1 MTGKTHN
8 YCSRLEWSG
17 ATADGYDHYDRT
29 HTVSSPPAPARLK
42 LSSDPAFRGA
52 AELQNPE
59 QLLLVAASS
68 CQLLSFLAI
77 MARARLNVVGY
88 TDEASAVM
96 PEDSEPMRI
105 TLITLRPRIV
115 IEGAVDEER
124 VRRYVGLAH
133 EGCFIANSLS
143 TEIVIEPRIEAA
155 GG

>member
-8 YCSRLEWSG
+8 YSSRLEWSG
-17 ATADGYDHYDRT
+17 ATADGYDRYDRT
-29 HTVSSPPAPARLK
+29 HGLVAAGAREAE

-68 CQLLSFLAI
+68 CRLLSFLAI
-77 MARARLNVVGY
+77 MARARLNVVAY

-115 IEGAVDEER
+115 IDGAVDEER

-133 EGCFIANSLS
+133 EECFIANSLS
-143 TEIVIEPRIEAA
+143 AEIVIEPRIEAA